1 LIGAENVGRGDTSTS
16 GADIEGLGEFDEL
29 GTGRVGTADEDGN
42 LELDARRATSW
53 GVIHALP
60 CLIEFSLHGQGVP

>member
-1 LIGAENVGRGDTSTS
+1 LIRAENVGRGDTGTG
-16 GADIEGLGEFDEL
+16 GADIESLGEFNEL
-29 GTGRVGTADEDGN
+29 GTGRVGAADEDGN

-60 CLIEFSLHGQGVP
+60 YLIEFGLHGQGIP